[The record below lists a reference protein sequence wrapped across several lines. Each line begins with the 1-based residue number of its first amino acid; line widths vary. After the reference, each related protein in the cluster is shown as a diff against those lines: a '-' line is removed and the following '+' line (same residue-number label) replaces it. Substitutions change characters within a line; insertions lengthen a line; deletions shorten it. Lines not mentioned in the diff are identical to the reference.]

1 MCDCDL
7 SNDDF
12 YVIYDYFMM
21 QGIERKGMFCNK
33 CGELLDYIPQYNED
47 IKEKDK

>member
-7 SNDDF
+7 SNDNF
-12 YVIYDYFMM
+12 SPIENYFMK
-21 QGIERKGMFCNK
+21 QGIERKGLFCNL

-47 IKEKDK
+47 D